1 MKAKA
6 HPLLPKTLLILY
18 LLVGIACLIG
28 RLIADPLSTQLDY
41 IFKPLLM
48 PILAAFL
55 LTSIRQEHYKQHF
68 LLLIA
73 LFFAWGGDVFL
84 MIGREG
90 IQFLLGL
97 GSFLIMQI
105 LYIVIFSR
113 KKAKPALLK
122 QKFYLALPYAAIG
135 LGFFLL
141 AVPKLSDDIVMMIA
155 VFVYAS
161 ALTTMAIVALNRK
174 GAVAFAN
181 YWSVLI
187 GASLFLASDLMIGI
201 NKFIWPNFPLAGFAI
216 MVTYILAQYLI
227 VNGLMKRF

>member
-1 MKAKA
+1 MKAKTS
-6 HPLLPKTLLILY
+6 PIVQKGLLFLY
-18 LLVGIACLIG
+18 LIVAIGCLIG

-48 PILAAFL
+48 PILAAYL
-55 LTSIRQEHYKQHF
+55 LLSIKQEDYKKYF
-68 LLLIA
+68 ILLIA

-105 LYIVIFSR
+105 LYIIIFSK
-113 KKAKPALLK
+113 KKAQPSLLK
-122 QKFYLALPYAAIG
+122 QKFYLALPYVAIG
-135 LGFFLL
+135 LGFYLL
-141 AVPKLSDDIVMMIA
+141 AVPQLLDDSVMLIA

-161 ALTTMAIVALNRK
+161 ALTTMSILALNRK
-174 GAVAFAN
+174 GAVPFAN

-201 NKFIWPNFPLAGFAI
+201 NKFIWPNFPFAGFAI
-216 MVTYILAQYLI
+216 MTTYILAQYLI
-227 VNGLMKRF
+227 VNGLIKRF